1 MELFE
6 DFEFKPLTEGLG
18 FHRNAAGISPETK
31 TPAQMQQAAQTL
43 PSPRPQEKSS
53 SNSETTIHSFAA
65 PIELPK
71 DFKEQK
77 TAFTPSL
84 KPEYNFM
91 DDESLGETKKFA
103 QELSQPQATQDR
115 TKIYQ
120 PIGRKDYSSTPN
132 SIQMPQAPVV
142 NSRQGSTPK
151 MTSTQIFSV
160 PQPGAPASLSALR
173 QQKTEK
179 TGPLQKTIG
188 VHNASAAQKAIAPS
202 FAMNALTAT
211 ATTAAPT
218 RTLSKA
224 KLLQSTQNHI
234 STCVPAAVLDAI
246 FAFGMS
252 TILLVIVLLITKA
265 DLIALLSNSATD
277 HFVQFQLALLYVVV
291 LQMYVLLSRSTLF
304 GQTLGEWTYE
314 IQLGDEVQRAKAI
327 YPVRVVFRGLIFALT
342 GFIVLPILSLIFS
355 KDVVAKI
362 TGLELVKKPY
372 AHV

>member
-1 MELFE
+1 
-6 DFEFKPLTEGLG
+6 
-18 FHRNAAGISPETK
+18 
-31 TPAQMQQAAQTL
+31 
-43 PSPRPQEKSS
+43 
-53 SNSETTIHSFAA
+53 
-65 PIELPK
+65 LPK